1 MKQIIFVADFFY
13 KDFTGGAELNDYSL
27 IQRFRNKG
35 VIVKEVHCK
44 DLTIQYLKNNKELN
58 FIVANFVSL
67 SPETM
72 DYMTNNL
79 NYIIY
84 EHDHKYLKTRN
95 PIFYKNFIAPSSDI
109 VNYEFYENA
118 KSVVCLTD
126 LAIDVFKKNTGLE
139 NISKMGSSV
148 WKDEDLDYILS
159 LSTNNKN
166 NKFAI
171 MDSTNPIKRTR
182 DCVEYCQKNN
192 IEYALIKDRNH
203 RGFLEKLSHYKGIV
217 FMTGHLET
225 CSRLLVEAK
234 MMNCKVITQKKLIGA
249 ASEDWFSMS
258 GEGLV
263 GKMREISQNS
273 PNVFLE
279 AF

>member
-1 MKQIIFVADFFY
+1 MCFV
-13 KDFTGGAELNDYSL
+13 GGAELNDFSL
-27 IQRFRNKG
+27 IGRFWDKG
-35 VIVKEVHCK
+35 ITVKEILCD
-44 DLTIQYLKNNKELN
+44 DLTIEFLKTNKDLN
-58 FIVANFVSL
+58 FIVANFATLKPKIV
-67 SPETM
+67 
-72 DYMTNNL
+72 DYITNNL

-95 PIFYKNFIAPSSDI
+95 PIFYKDFIAPPSDI

-159 LSTNNKN
+159 LSTNDKN

-171 MDSTNPIKRTR
+171 MDSTNPIKRTD
-182 DCVEYCQKNN
+182 DCIEYCQKNN
-192 IEYALIKDRNH
+192 IEYALIKDKNH
-203 RGFLEKLSHYKGIV
+203 REFLEKLSHYKGIV

-263 GKMREISQNS
+263 EKMREISQNS
-273 PNVFLE
+273 PNVFLQNFGE
-279 AF
+279 LQQYKTKKEI